1 MHTESEIS
9 GIPLV
14 WREIV
19 PDQLGLWV
27 PADPDGV
34 LEAMDD
40 AALDAAGERAPYF
53 AALWPAGEALARHVL
68 DAGDLA
74 ARRVLDLGCGV
85 GAVGLAAGVRGARV
99 TFLDWEPRSLEIV
112 ALSAGR
118 LGVEPTE
125 FVTGDWREPP
135 ALGPFDL
142 VLAADVLYEAGNV
155 EPVARFLARHLAPDG
170 EAWLA
175 DPQRFE
181 ADALPAAA
189 REAGLQ
195 LHPARTLPDRPQGAR
210 VELWRLTRAESPS

>member
-9 GIPLV
+9 GIPLA

-19 PDQLGLWV
+19 PDCLGLWV

-40 AALDAAGERAPYF
+40 AALDAAGERPPYF
-53 AALWPAGEALARHVL
+53 TALWPAGEALARHVM
-68 DAGDLA
+68 DVGDLA

-125 FVTGDWREPP
+125 LVTGDWREPP

-170 EAWLA
+170 EAWL
-175 DPQRFE
+175 
-181 ADALPAAA
+181 
-189 REAGLQ
+189 
-195 LHPARTLPDRPQGAR
+195 TCRPQ
-210 VELWRLTRAESPS
+210 